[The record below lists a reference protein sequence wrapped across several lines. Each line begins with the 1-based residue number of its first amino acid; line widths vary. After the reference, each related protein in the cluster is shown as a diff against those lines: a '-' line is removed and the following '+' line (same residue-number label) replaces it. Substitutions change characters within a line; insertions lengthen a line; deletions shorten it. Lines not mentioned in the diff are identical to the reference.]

1 MAVTAAQGVVLTNTP
16 FLIKRWE
23 GIATAAATQVITHGE
38 AYSPD
43 IAFCI
48 QDKATVATSSALSCE
63 RDTSATTMTVDCED
77 DGNDTFAVYAIWLD
91 QASGGIS

>member
-1 MAVTAAQGVVLTNTP
+1 MAVTAAEGTTICTVP

-23 GIATAAATQVITHGE
+23 AVATATASQVVTHGE

-43 IAFCI
+43 MAFCI
-48 QDKATVATSSALSCE
+48 LDKAAIATSSALTCE
-63 RDTSATTMTVDCED
+63 RDTSATTLTVDCED
-77 DGNDTFAVYAIWLD
+77 DGNDTFTLYAIWFA

>member
-1 MAVTAAQGVVLTNTP
+1 MAVAAADGTVIASVP

-23 GIATAAATQVITHGE
+23 AVATAAASQVITHGE
-38 AYSPD
+38 STSPD
-43 IAFCI
+43 MAWCI
-48 QDKATVATSSALSCE
+48 QDKAAFAASSGLSCE

-77 DGNDTFAVYAIWLD
+77 DGNDTFAVYAIWFQ

>member
-1 MAVTAAQGVVLTNTP
+1 MAVAAEAGTILCNSP

-23 GIATAAATQVITHGE
+23 AVATAAASQVITHGE
-38 AYSPD
+38 SRSPD

-48 QDKATVATSSALSCE
+48 QDKAAVATSSALSCE

-77 DGNDTFAVYAIWLD
+77 DGNDTFAVYAIWIS
-91 QASGGIS
+91 QASGGTS